1 MAGTG
6 AQTPAGGDRRSRGDG
21 AQMTPQEA
29 ADYIASLLDGL
40 RLVAHNAEL
49 PFLGYLIS
57 VALEEAKSA
66 KSNQASQAE
75 T

>member
-6 AQTPAGGDRRSRGDG
+6 ARTPAGGDRGTPSSMPR
-21 AQMTPQEA
+21 MTREEA
-29 ADYIASLLDGL
+29 AEYIASLLDGL
-40 RLVAHNAEL
+40 RVVAHNAEL

-66 KSNQASQAE
+66 KASQRS
-75 T
+75 